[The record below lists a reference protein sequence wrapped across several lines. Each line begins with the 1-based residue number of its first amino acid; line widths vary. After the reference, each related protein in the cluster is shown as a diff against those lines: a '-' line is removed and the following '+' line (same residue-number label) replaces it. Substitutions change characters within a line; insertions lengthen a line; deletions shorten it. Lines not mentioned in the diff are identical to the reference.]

1 MSAVG
6 LSLWAGFIIGAVFGI
21 TGQRTGFC
29 LTSGLRNFLLEG
41 DGRKLRAFALALAV
55 GILGAQTLAVAGLV
69 ELERSI
75 YTGPNFSWLVLP
87 AGGLLFG
94 FGMVAAN
101 GCGARALV
109 LLGQGNLRSFVVL
122 TCLGISAFVALTGL
136 LAPLRTLL
144 SNATLTA
151 IGQVPQTLPHLLIA
165 AGLAP
170 AAARVL
176 IALALATPLLAF
188 AFASARFR
196 ASPRNIAGGLL
207 IGALIP
213 AGWFAT
219 GYLGADDFDPVP
231 VASLTFVA
239 PIGETIQYAM
249 LSTGTALGFG
259 VAVVFGVMLGALA
272 ASIASRTFSLEG
284 FTSPGRMLRSMAG
297 GIMMGIGGALALGC
311 SIGQGLTGLSTLA
324 IGSFLAAGGILV
336 GAVLALRG
344 PLKLP
349 PL

>member
-1 MSAVG
+1 
-6 LSLWAGFIIGAVFGI
+6 
-21 TGQRTGFC
+21 
-29 LTSGLRNFLLEG
+29 
-41 DGRKLRAFALALAV
+41 
-55 GILGAQTLAVAGLV
+55 
-69 ELERSI
+69 
-75 YTGPNFSWLVLP
+75 
-87 AGGLLFG
+87 
-94 FGMVAAN
+94 
-101 GCGARALV
+101 
-109 LLGQGNLRSFVVL
+109 
-122 TCLGISAFVALTGL
+122 
-136 LAPLRTLL
+136 
-144 SNATLTA
+144 
-151 IGQVPQTLPHLLIA
+151 
-165 AGLAP
+165 
-170 AAARVL
+170 
-176 IALALATPLLAF
+176 
-188 AFASARFR
+188 
-196 ASPRNIAGGLL
+196 
-207 IGALIP
+207 LIP

-324 IGSFLAAGGILV
+324 IGPFLAAGGILV